1 MLIRNV
7 EIRAYLRPL
16 VLEVAFL
23 TNLQVLGVHIKIG
36 DVLLSMPARGRCL
49 GQRYRE
55 SWRYSLKEAMGFLIL
70 NPTKT

>member
-1 MLIRNV
+1 
-7 EIRAYLRPL
+7 
-16 VLEVAFL
+16 VAFL